1 MGGAVAGHPAADVV
15 ASVKTAILLAS
26 GPSLTQAQID
36 YALATGHHVMA
47 INATFEKAPNATTL
61 YSGDFLFFKNYI
73 ADIRRVFKGEV
84 WSQDSTS
91 CDRWREI
98 RRVRAANRDGLG
110 KAPLIH
116 LNGNS
121 GFQGINLLHHWGY
134 KRIVLL
140 GMDMRLGPKGEKHH
154 HEDHPK
160 PMVQAQVFFEWKFK
174 SVRLAAD
181 LRAEGVDV
189 VNCTSDTDLTCFRC
203 ANLEDEC

>member
-1 MGGAVAGHPAADVV
+1 M
-15 ASVKTAILLAS
+15 KTAIILAS

-47 INATFEKAPNATTL
+47 INATFEKAPNATAL

-73 ADIRRVFKGEV
+73 ADIRKVFKGEV

-98 RRVRAANRDGLG
+98 KRVRAANRDGLG
-110 KAPLIH
+110 KAPLIY

-121 GFQGINLLHHWGY
+121 GFQGINLLYHWGY

-160 PMVQAQVFFEWKFK
+160 PMVQAQVFFEWLHK
-174 SVRLAAD
+174 STRLALD
-181 LRAEGVDV
+181 LKNEGIEVL
-189 VNCTSDTDLTCFRC
+189 NATPGSALTCWPHVD
-203 ANLEDEC
+203 LQEVV